1 MIDPEKLDNA
11 ATTLAEM
18 MMAATH
24 RQAKEEARRMVT
36 EFINEETELPF
47 ATEMIARFKLSLP
60 YHVIKQAIEE
70 A

>member
-11 ATTLAEM
+11 ATVLAEA

-24 RQAKEEARRMVT
+24 LQAKEEARRMVI
-36 EFINEETELPF
+36 EFINEETELPLE
-47 ATEMIARFKLSLP
+47 TEMIARFKLSLP